1 MYDFPFRR
9 ESGTENRIPGDFFA
23 YFFGRTT
30 DAAAESHRG
39 RLRLPPRRSAVL
51 KPACT
56 ALTGSVG
63 CTNGRGARRNRAAYR
78 DQRPFTDYGEAARGS
93 RRQTV
98 GKKVSAPRHE
108 RERKNKRLSAKDTQL
123 NLRLFLWS
131 DARERSQFSARR
143 ATNCGPPVGRRPAR
157 PLTRKL
163 SFNRAFN
170 CRLIPGASEGKTAGC
185 SPAPGVAPGCPLRG

>member
-1 MYDFPFRR
+1 MRAEAADPGMCDFPFRR

-23 YFFGRTT
+23 YFFGRAT

-78 DQRPFTDYGEAARGS
+78 DLKAACGLWRGS
-93 RRQTV
+93 ARKPQANRR
-98 GKKVSAPRHE
+98 
-108 RERKNKRLSAKDTQL
+108 
-123 NLRLFLWS
+123 
-131 DARERSQFSARR
+131 
-143 ATNCGPPVGRRPAR
+143 
-157 PLTRKL
+157 
-163 SFNRAFN
+163 
-170 CRLIPGASEGKTAGC
+170 
-185 SPAPGVAPGCPLRG
+185 